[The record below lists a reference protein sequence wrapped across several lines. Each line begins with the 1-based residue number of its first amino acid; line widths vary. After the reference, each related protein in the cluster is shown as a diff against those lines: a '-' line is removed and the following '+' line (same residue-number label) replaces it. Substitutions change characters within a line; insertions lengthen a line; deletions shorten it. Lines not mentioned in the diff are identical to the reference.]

1 MFIHLICYV
10 KVLWVTTGLVARKL
24 TKLPPVVQ
32 KIPLTKGGWI
42 STCWGFYG
50 FLKLIF
56 KLSFKVFPCALGP
69 FRPSM
74 FEKSKVPSAHL
85 NQFAQKRE
93 AFCRKA
99 ICLCFHG
106 SRYLQIQNAI
116 QTENLMLQTFPTF
129 LQIKVFERVFKEKL
143 NSI

>member
-1 MFIHLICYV
+1 MRGVRLVRTMWEQGGGGGQKSSPESFHHI
-10 KVLWVTTGLVARKL
+10 TTGLVARKL

-32 KIPLTKGGWI
+32 KIPLAKGGWI

-74 FEKSKVPSAHL
+74 FEKLKVPSAHL

-99 ICLCFHG
+99 ICLCSKRNSNRKFDAAD
-106 SRYLQIQNAI
+106 LP
-116 QTENLMLQTFPTF
+116 NLSPNQ
-129 LQIKVFERVFKEKL
+129 
-143 NSI
+143 SIWESI